1 MILVGV
7 GEDDGD
13 YGQDN
18 HINHDGDVDDSHYF
32 FLFCFSFIETDRR
45 HSLWLQ

>member
-18 HINHDGDVDDSHYF
+18 HINHDGDVDDSHF
-32 FLFCFSFIETDRR
+32 FSFLFFFFETDRR